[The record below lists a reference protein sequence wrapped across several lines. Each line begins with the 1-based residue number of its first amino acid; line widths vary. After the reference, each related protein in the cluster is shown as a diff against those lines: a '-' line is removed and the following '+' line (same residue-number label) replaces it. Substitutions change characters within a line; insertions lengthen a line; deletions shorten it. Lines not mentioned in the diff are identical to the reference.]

1 MTEFSEA
8 LHWSSSPTPFRAFI
22 LSEMAGIELK
32 RSKFPKA
39 AGHLREALQISPQ
52 TMNYHAS
59 LAQALNQQGLT
70 KEADEEM
77 RVEAGIRQQIV
88 QEQRASRN

>member
-8 LHWSSSPTPFRAFI
+8 LRRSSPQTPFRAFI
-22 LSEMAGIELK
+22 LSEMAEIELK
-32 RSKFPKA
+32 RSEFPEA
-39 AGHLREALQISPQ
+39 AGHLREALRISPQ
-52 TMNYHAS
+52 TLNYHAW

-77 RVEAGIRQQIV
+77 RVEAGIRKQFV
-88 QEQRASRN
+88 REQRASRN